1 MLDETDK
8 EIMQMSLEIRSN
20 EVYDF
25 KQAFGKLFLWCQNT
39 LSKLQEPKY
48 V

>member
-8 EIMQMSLEIRSN
+8 EIMEISLEIMTN
-20 EVYDF
+20 EGYDF
-25 KQAFGKLFLWCQNT
+25 ERAFEKLFLWCQNT
-39 LSKLQEPKY
+39 LTKLQEPEH